1 MVRSGWVPG
10 SQNTFCLSDPLF
22 THTHTPACVSAYLQE
37 ATRKQCHI
45 IHWVHCYT
53 ASYLASQWHR
63 SNSVFCHYWLPTA
76 TCVCQPLSYM
86 TEQESHNTKVN
97 MMGLGLL
104 CNCGNIRIKIKKK
117 QTHRTILYLLH
128 TLYITPSSC
137 HLWLSPLAICFV
149 LRRQQLAVI

>member
-104 CNCGNIRIKIKKK
+104 CNCGNIRIKIKKNK
-117 QTHRTILYLLH
+117 PTEPYCTCYTHFTSLLARA
-128 TLYITPSSC
+128 TSDFLPS
-137 HLWLSPLAICFV
+137 LSALCWGGNS
-149 LRRQQLAVI
+149 LQ